1 MQTAQHGYGLPQSRL
16 SAATAAGRFLAE
28 NSLNAAKQKKPSILD
43 DAWEADEDP
52 RGPLN

>member
-1 MQTAQHGYGLPQSRL
+1 MFTGQHGYGLPQSRL

-28 NSLNAAKQKKPSILD
+28 NSLNKDKQKKPSIVD
-43 DAWEADEDP
+43 EFWEDEDP

>member
-1 MQTAQHGYGLPQSRL
+1 MLTGQHGYGLPQSRL

-28 NSLNAAKQKKPSILD
+28 NSLDKAKQKKTSIVD
-43 DAWEADEDP
+43 DFWEDEDP

>member
-1 MQTAQHGYGLPQSRL
+1 MLTGPYGYGLPQSRL

-28 NSLNAAKQKKPSILD
+28 NSLDKAKQKKPSILD
-43 DAWEADEDP
+43 DVWEADEDP